1 MLTDKSGW
9 VVGKVLAAQAA
20 ARGERPFL
28 QFHDQPAVTFAE
40 ADAAA
45 NRLANG
51 LLRHDVQPGERVGVM
66 VPNSIECCTI
76 WFGLSRLG
84 AVQVFVNTAY
94 KSGFLSHVLNNAAP
108 RLIVI
113 AAEYLAALAE
123 IEEEVPTLE
132 KAFVLGLAASPA
144 PPRFL
149 RVQLL
154 PFEALLEAPAHPI
167 DREVA
172 YRDIGAIMYTSGT
185 TGPSKGVLMP
195 HAHLYMFGRGEV
207 DNLRLTEEDVY
218 YICMPLFHANAML
231 MQLYGCLIVGC
242 KAVIVAGFSASR
254 WIGDIRRHGVT
265 VTNTLGVMTDF
276 IFRQPERP
284 DDGDNRLRVICAV
297 PAPAEI
303 GEAFERRFKVR
314 LIEAYGMTEVN
325 IPLYHPLDAPYRP
338 GSCGRP
344 YERFYEVKVVD
355 QDSEEELPAGVV
367 GEIVVRPKEPF
378 CFMQGY
384 NAMPDK
390 TVEAWRNFWF
400 HTGDAGK
407 RDEDGYFYFVDRIND
422 YIRVR
427 GENISSYEIENV
439 LTDHPS
445 VAEAAAIAIK
455 SEFAGGE
462 DEVKAC
468 IVLKPGAAP
477 APEAL
482 LDYCQRQM
490 PYFAVPRFVEFM
502 DALPKTPTEKVRKGQ
517 LRAMGLTP
525 ATWDRRAAG
534 YRLRRGA

>member
-1 MLTDKSGW
+1 
-9 VVGKVLAAQAA
+9 
-20 ARGERPFL
+20 
-28 QFHDQPAVTFAE
+28 
-40 ADAAA
+40 
-45 NRLANG
+45 
-51 LLRHDVQPGERVGVM
+51 
-66 VPNSIECCTI
+66 
-76 WFGLSRLG
+76 
-84 AVQVFVNTAY
+84 
-94 KSGFLSHVLNNAAP
+94 
-108 RLIVI
+108 
-113 AAEYLAALAE
+113 
-123 IEEEVPTLE
+123 
-132 KAFVLGLAASPA
+132 
-144 PPRFL
+144 
-149 RVQLL
+149 
-154 PFEALLEAPAHPI
+154 
-167 DREVA
+167 
-172 YRDIGAIMYTSGT
+172 
-185 TGPSKGVLMP
+185 
-195 HAHLYMFGRGEV
+195 
-207 DNLRLTEEDVY
+207 
-218 YICMPLFHANAML
+218 
-231 MQLYGCLIVGC
+231 
-242 KAVIVAGFSASR
+242 
-254 WIGDIRRHGVT
+254 
-265 VTNTLGVMTDF
+265 
-276 IFRQPERP
+276 
-284 DDGDNRLRVICAV
+284 
-297 PAPAEI
+297 
-303 GEAFERRFKVR
+303 
-314 LIEAYGMTEVN
+314 MTEVN

-384 NAMPDK
+384 NAMPEK

-439 LTDHPS
+439 LTDHPA

-482 LDYCQRQM
+482 IDYCQRQM